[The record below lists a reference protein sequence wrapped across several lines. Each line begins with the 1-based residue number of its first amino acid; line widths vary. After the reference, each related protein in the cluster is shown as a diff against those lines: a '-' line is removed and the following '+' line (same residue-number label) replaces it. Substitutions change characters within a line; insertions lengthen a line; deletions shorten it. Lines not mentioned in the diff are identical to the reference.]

1 MFQKSIIRHCF
12 STYLKIMKSCW
23 SIFGFGLLFLYFMIK
38 VPFRIIFVQLTM
50 ALDHLLYPE
59 FRKVKVESPLF
70 IIAHPRS
77 ASSFF
82 HSLLGEESK
91 FVTFS
96 NWEVRNPAIIM
107 KQLMKQ
113 LPKLGMLISIG
124 LLDFRTT
131 PWRLLHELREK
142 RKHAHIKGGLKTIAA
157 NSTRIAPEE
166 EILFTNILD
175 TQYIAVETPM
185 GMNHPK
191 IGFPELTFH
200 DQHAHE
206 AASMRFFKGCLKRQI
221 YFQKRKQIIAK
232 MNFSIFRI
240 KNILKSFP
248 DARFVFIIRSP
259 FNTIPSHLSAQR
271 EALDMTFGLENIPQK
286 HLDRFYQSRYQY
298 NVLFYQ
304 ELVNVIHG
312 NKIPKDQFMAVRYEE
327 IQNDLLGVVEKVQ
340 KFGNLDF
347 NPELEE
353 KIQRLS
359 EKQSAYKAPHKN
371 LPLEAF
377 GLSEEK
383 IQEDFVSY
391 FKCFGNPAT

>member
-1 MFQKSIIRHCF
+1 MFQKSIIWHCF

-50 ALDHLLYPE
+50 ALDHLLYPG
-59 FRKVKVESPLF
+59 FRKVNVEKPLF

-107 KQLMKQ
+107 KKFSR
-113 LPKLGMLISIG
+113 LGMLISFA

-131 PWRLLHELREK
+131 PWRIFNQLRKK
-142 RKHAHIKGGLKTIAA
+142 RKHAPIKGTLKTITA
-157 NSTRIAPEE
+157 NSARIAPEE

-185 GMNHPK
+185 GMNHPQ

-200 DQHAHE
+200 DRHAHE

-221 YFQKRKQIIAK
+221 YFQKRKQVVAK

-240 KNILKSFP
+240 KNLLKSFP

-259 FNTIPSHLSAQR
+259 FNTMPSHLSAQR
-271 EALDMTFGLENIPQK
+271 EALEMTFGLENIPQK

-304 ELVNVIHG
+304 DLVKVIHG
-312 NKIPKDQFMAVRYEE
+312 NEIPTDQFMAVRYEE

-359 EKQSAYKAPHKN
+359 EKQSEYKAPHKN

-383 IQEDFVSY
+383 IQEDFASY
-391 FKCFGNPAT
+391 FKHFGNPTT